1 MADMDIQ
8 LAVRETLSLLDKDDL
23 FKAVA
28 GYKADSEEKEIA
40 AEYVKAYS
48 HFLKDVADHDTAA
61 SRSRADYELRELVGH
76 INAMLKHKQPDIFM
90 KMLLNCPK
98 HYAVLMGKGAPA
110 KTEEKPSAK
119 KAAPAAKPTT
129 KQAPKKK

>member
-8 LAVRETLSLLDKDDL
+8 LAVRETVSLLEKDDL

-61 SRSRADYELRELVGH
+61 TRVRADYELRELVGH

-110 KTEEKPSAK
+110 KAEEKTPAQTKASAR
-119 KAAPAAKPTT
+119 P
-129 KQAPKKK
+129 APKKK